1 MIREAIQEIVE
12 LTKQG
17 ETLDLT
23 LPITA
28 KFDGVPT
35 SYTAKVKPTNHG
47 RELGE
52 IITPFRPSNLSVTTL
67 TGFLDAIKAGC
78 AGDLASGRV
87 IHVESYLQVAI
98 KSAYAD
104 EFGVR
109 DTFVTATHTPAG
121 SFTFDQYYSD
131 LARFIIGLQVNFLQ
145 TEELLYLIK
154 IASNLKAGNTV
165 QVDDDGFGQ
174 TVTLKTGEVSTVEKK
189 IERHVK
195 LIPLRTF
202 AECNPVESEFLIRF
216 QQTRDQTPSI
226 ALFDL
231 EGTKWQG
238 ELMRSI
244 KKYLVENLPAEVP
257 VLA

>member
-1 MIREAIQEIVE
+1 MIKEAIQEIVQ
-12 LTKQG
+12 LAKQG
-17 ETLDLT
+17 EGLELQQV
-23 LPITA
+23 IHSA
-28 KFDGVPT
+28 FDGNPVDY
-35 SYTAKVKPTNHG
+35 SAKVAPTPHG

-52 IITPFRPSNLSVTTL
+52 IIKPFRPVNLNVTTL

-78 AGDLASGRV
+78 AGELAKGRV
-87 IHVESYLQVAI
+87 VHVESYLQVAI

-109 DTFVTATHTPAG
+109 DTFVTAKHTPAG
-121 SFTFDQYYSD
+121 SFTFDQYYTDS
-131 LARFIIGLQVNFLQ
+131 ARFIIGLQINFLQ

-174 TVTLKTGEVSTVEKK
+174 TVTLKAGEVSTVEKK
-189 IERHVK
+189 IEPRIK

-202 AECNPVESEFLIRF
+202 SECNPVESEFLIRF
-216 QQTRDQTPSI
+216 QQTKDQTPSI

-238 ELMRSI
+238 DLMRSI
-244 KKYLVENLPAEVP
+244 KKYLVENLPDNVP